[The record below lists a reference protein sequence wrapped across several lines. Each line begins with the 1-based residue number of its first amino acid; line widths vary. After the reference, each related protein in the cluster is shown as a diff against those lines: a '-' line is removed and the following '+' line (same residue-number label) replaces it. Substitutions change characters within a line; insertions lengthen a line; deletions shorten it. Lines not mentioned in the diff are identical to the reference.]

1 MKRSS
6 SAARHICWLIVVFA
20 VAGFSPSEF
29 GGEHKAIALE
39 RESTATPIII
49 LGQQGRV
56 VPNNAPSA
64 TSSIFDVAVGPNNA
78 LQFVPNTVTVTVGAN
93 CLCFMPSMVTIH
105 PGDTVQ
111 WSWSSSGHSSS
122 SGTPGA
128 PNGIWDS
135 GILNLGA
142 TFSHTFNTPGSFP
155 YYCTPHG
162 QCCGMTG
169 VVNVCTPPP
178 ADMVSWWAAEGNAMD
193 ALENNDAILGGGATF
208 APGEV
213 GQAFSLDGTASF
225 IEAPDSA
232 SLSIPGQLTIDAWI
246 KPNNVANIQDIVS
259 KYNSCQGAE
268 QKSYDL
274 AMRDSGAIQF
284 CVYDGQGGY
293 HCVETTTAI
302 TPGVFTHIA
311 GTFDPATQAM
321 KIYFNG
327 VDTLAPIQ
335 PGSVDVN
342 VIFDSTTPVDIGRT
356 NCAGPNKG
364 PTDYF
369 GGLIDEVE
377 IFNRALSATEVQA
390 IANAGGAGKCRA
402 LQLTAA
408 GSRKTH
414 GGAGTFD
421 INMPITGQSGVEC
434 RAGGDYTLVF
444 TFSNG
449 LLSGNAAVTGGT
461 GTVSGSP
468 TFSGRDMI
476 VNVTGVTNEQILTV
490 TLSNVTDVFNQV
502 AANSSVNIGV
512 LVGDANSNRTV
523 NATDVAQTK
532 SQVGQPVSMSNFRE
546 DVNANG
552 IVSATDVAQVK
563 SEVGTSLPP

>member
-111 WSWSSSGHSSS
+111 WSWSSSGHSST